1 MIKIK
6 RLTETAVIPTKGSPL
21 SAGFDLYADEDGVLH
36 AGANALI
43 STGIALDM
51 GATPSTGPMCLQGLI
66 WPRSG
71 LASRHQLGV
80 LAGVIDNDYRGEI
93 KINLI
98 NLGNQI
104 WEFKKGERIAQ
115 ILFQATLTQ
124 VVFEEVTELS
134 DSDRGT
140 GGFGSSGL

>member
-6 RLTETAVIPTKGSPL
+6 RLTDTAVIPTKGSPL
-21 SAGFDLYADEDGVLH
+21 SAGFDLYADEGGFLH
-36 AGANALI
+36 AGANGLI

-51 GATPSTGPMCLQGLI
+51 NASQPHGAARLHALI

-98 NLGNQI
+98 NLGSQL

-115 ILFQATLTQ
+115 ILFQATLTEFE
-124 VVFEEVTELS
+124 FEEVDHLS